1 MKQLKCILFVALSAM
16 IFSCNSNQKGS
27 NKSAQATPAELAPA
41 GSIVYVQM
49 DSLFNQ
55 YDMTNDLKSEL
66 EAKVANVQGDLA
78 KQGRAFES
86 DAKDF
91 ESKVKKGLLTQ
102 SQAELQNR
110 QLVERQQSLQNLGQ
124 QKQMEIEEEQQVLY
138 RKVMESI
145 KLFLTKYNTTHNYA
159 LILTTSGTT
168 NTILVGNPSL
178 DITNDVLAGL
188 NDEYVKE
195 KKSSNK

>member
-1 MKQLKCILFVALSAM
+1 MKQLKFILPVALAAM
-16 IFSCNSNQKGS
+16 IFSCNSNPKVN
-27 NKSAQATPAELAPA
+27 NKTNQAPVELAPA

-66 EAKVANVQGDLA
+66 EAKVANIRGDLA

-91 ESKVKKGLLTQ
+91 DTKVKKGLLTQ

-138 RKVMESI
+138 RKVMDAI
-145 KLFLTKYNTTHNYA
+145 KTYLKKYNTNHNYA
-159 LILTTSGTT
+159 LILTTSATT
-168 NTILVGNPSL
+168 NTVLEGNPSL
-178 DITNDVLAGL
+178 DITNDVLTGL
-188 NDEYVKE
+188 NDEYVKV
-195 KKSSNK
+195 KKSANK